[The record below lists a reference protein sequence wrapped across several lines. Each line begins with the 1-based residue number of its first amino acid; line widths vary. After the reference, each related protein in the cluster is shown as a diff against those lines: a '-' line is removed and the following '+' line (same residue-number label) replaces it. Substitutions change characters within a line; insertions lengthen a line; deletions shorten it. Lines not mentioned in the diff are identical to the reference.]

1 MTVQY
6 LWDSIKRDSQLL
18 FPEIANEVSTVT
30 DVKKSSF
37 SYSQRQPYN
46 EKSLRGNFNILLKYS
61 S

>member
-6 LWDSIKRDSQLL
+6 LWGSIKRDSQPL

-37 SYSQRQPYN
+37 SYSEAATQ
-46 EKSLRGNFNILLKYS
+46 
-61 S
+61 